1 MTNALKIETF
11 PYYFAIAKI
20 RNPASINWKSPFV
33 FVGKTDD
40 ELSLVELESEVP
52 SDAYPVDRGYRMMR
66 VAGTLD
72 MSLTG
77 ILARISKVLADEEIP
92 IFAVSTYNT
101 DYILVKSHTFRNA
114 IQALSRAGYLVSNEI
129 S

>member
-11 PYYFAIAKI
+11 PYFFAIAKI

-40 ELSLVELESEVP
+40 ELSLVALESEVP

-77 ILARISKVLADEEIP
+77 ILARISKVLAD
-92 IFAVSTYNT
+92 
-101 DYILVKSHTFRNA
+101 YILVKSHTFKNA
-114 IQALSRAGYLVSNEI
+114 VQALSRAGYLVTNEI

>member
-11 PYYFAIAKI
+11 PYFFAIAKI
-20 RNPASINWKSPFV
+20 RNPASINWKSPFA

-40 ELSLVELESEVP
+40 ELSLVALESEVP

-101 DYILVKSHTFRNA
+101 DYILVKSHTFKNA
-114 IQALSRAGYLVSNEI
+114 VQALSRAGYLVTNEI

>member
-40 ELSLVELESEVP
+40 ELSLVALESEVP

-77 ILARISKVLADEEIP
+77 ILARSPRYSLM
-92 IFAVSTYNT
+92 
-101 DYILVKSHTFRNA
+101 RR
-114 IQALSRAGYLVSNEI
+114 SRFSQ
-129 S
+129 SPPTTRTTSW

>member
-11 PYYFAIAKI
+11 PYFFAIAKI

-40 ELSLVELESEVP
+40 ELSLVALESEVP
-52 SDAYPVDRGYRMMR
+52 SDAYPVR

-101 DYILVKSHTFRNA
+101 DYILVKSHTFKNA
-114 IQALSRAGYLVSNEI
+114 VQALSRAGYLVTNEI

>member
-11 PYYFAIAKI
+11 PYFFAIAKI

-40 ELSLVELESEVP
+40 ELSLVALESDVP

-101 DYILVKSHTFRNA
+101 DYLFTKAEVFDR
-114 IQALSRAGYLVSNEI
+114 ALETLAHAGYAILE
-129 S
+129 

>member
-1 MTNALKIETF
+1 MSC
-11 PYYFAIAKI
+11 
-20 RNPASINWKSPFV
+20 RSWR
-33 FVGKTDD
+33 
-40 ELSLVELESEVP
+40 LSQN
-52 SDAYPVDRGYRMMR
+52 PVDRGYRMMR

-101 DYILVKSHTFRNA
+101 DYILVKSHTFKNA
-114 IQALSRAGYLVSNEI
+114 VQALSRAGYLVTNEI

>member
-11 PYYFAIAKI
+11 PYFFAIAKI

-40 ELSLVELESEVP
+40 ELSLVALESE
-52 SDAYPVDRGYRMMR
+52 VDRGYRMMR

-101 DYILVKSHTFRNA
+101 DYILVKSHTFKNA
-114 IQALSRAGYLVSNEI
+114 VQALSRAGYLVTNEI

>member
-1 MTNALKIETF
+1 
-11 PYYFAIAKI
+11 
-20 RNPASINWKSPFV
+20 
-33 FVGKTDD
+33 
-40 ELSLVELESEVP
+40 
-52 SDAYPVDRGYRMMR
+52 
-66 VAGTLD
+66 

-101 DYILVKSHTFRNA
+101 DYILVKSHTFKNA
-114 IQALSRAGYLVSNEI
+114 VQALSREGYLVTNEI